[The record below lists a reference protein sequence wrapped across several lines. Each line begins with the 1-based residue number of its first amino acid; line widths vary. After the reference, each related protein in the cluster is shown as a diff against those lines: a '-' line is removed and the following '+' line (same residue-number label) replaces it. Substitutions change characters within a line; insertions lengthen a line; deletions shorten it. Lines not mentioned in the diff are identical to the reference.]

1 MSNYDNYYV
10 DLSGMLEARK
20 INKTVFDNVQN
31 SMLTY
36 VHASAYEVSEEY
48 DVSNIADSKRKNIVS
63 LVSGYNSCLDEL
75 IRALIMA
82 DMKAGR
88 LLLKYQ
94 RMGYLGIP
102 SEGDP
107 NNPTIGVIGNSYYYY
122 EGYPAMLKG
131 FLNND
136 VNIDI
141 AISSRIGL
149 ETQQKLLEA
158 AAKNDK
164 EEFNRIFREY
174 LSKELDNDKRYDDLT
189 KEQKKYQSMYMTE
202 HNLQDGQPTSIVW
215 EGYRRMAD
223 PNRKQDAVVIEGMSL
238 DEKGKREA
246 LKKITNMMLDK
257 NEKMVIIIDDYDG
270 HTEDEQR
277 KLINDLKKEHPN
289 ANIQI
294 NSAKTANH
302 EVANALGKKWTN
314 EAERDGIPHPN
325 KVSTYT
331 NARQTANALSD
342 PLGIST
348 NSDYDGSTTGA
359 YYCDSTYG
367 VVQLPRNNF
376 DDDRPRKGSTDSGT
390 DDKTDNYMQLTPE
403 EKAIV
408 DPIVD
413 KYKPFK

>member
-20 INKTVFDNVQN
+20 INKTVLDNVEN
-31 SMLTY
+31 SRFTY

-48 DVSNIADSKRKNIVS
+48 DVSNIAESKRKNIVS
-63 LVSGYNSCLDEL
+63 LVSRYNSSLDEL
-75 IRALIMA
+75 IRALVIAEMR
-82 DMKAGR
+82 AGR
-88 LLLKYQ
+88 LLTKYQ
-94 RMGYLGIP
+94 RMGYLDIP

-122 EGYPAMLKG
+122 EGYPEMLKG
-131 FLNND
+131 FYNND
-136 VNIDI
+136 VNIDV
-141 AISSRIGL
+141 AISSRIDL

-174 LSKELDNDKRYDDLT
+174 ITKEFDNDKRYDDLT

-238 DEKGKREA
+238 EKEETREA

-257 NEKMVIIIDDYDG
+257 NEKMVIIIDDYGD
-270 HTEDEQR
+270 HTEDEQK

-294 NSAKTANH
+294 NNARTANH
-302 EVANALGKKWTN
+302 EVSSALEKEWYN
-314 EAERDGIPHPN
+314 EAERDGIFHPN

-331 NARQTANALSD
+331 NARQTANALSN
-342 PLGIST
+342 PLGLEV
-348 NSDYDGSTTGA
+348 NKDYDGSTTGA

-376 DDDRPRKGSTDSGT
+376 DCDKPVPGSTDSGT
-390 DDKTDNYMQLTPE
+390 NDKTDNYMQLTPE

-413 KYKPFK
+413 KYKPIK

>member
-10 DLSGMLEARK
+10 DLSGMLEVRK
-20 INKTVFDNVQN
+20 LNNAVLDGIKD

-36 VHASAYEVSEEY
+36 VLASAYNVSEEY
-48 DVSNIADSKRKNIVS
+48 DVSNIADSKRKNIAS
-63 LVSGYNSCLDEL
+63 LVSKYNSSLDEL
-75 IRALIMA
+75 IRALTIA
-82 DMKAGR
+82 DMKAER
-88 LLLKYQ
+88 LLLKYK

-141 AISSRIGL
+141 AISSRL
-149 ETQQKLLEA
+149 QLDTQQKLLEA

-174 LSKELDNDKRYDDLT
+174 ITNQFDNDKRYDDLT

-215 EGYRRMAD
+215 ENYRRMAD
-223 PNRKQDAVVIEGMSL
+223 PNRKQDAVVIEGISL
-238 DEKGKREA
+238 DKEKKREA

-257 NEKMVIIIDDYDG
+257 NEKMVIIIDDYGD
-270 HTEDEQR
+270 HTEDEQ
-277 KLINDLKKEHPN
+277 KEWINELKKDHPN

-294 NSAKTANH
+294 NNAMTANH
-302 EVANALGKKWTN
+302 EVSSALGKEWYN
-314 EAERDGIPHPN
+314 EAERDRIQHPN

-413 KYKPFK
+413 KYKPIK